1 MKIKHKL
8 LSDYQ
13 YLAPDK
19 KIFMIKSGTIIID
32 YIFKLKNEN
41 IYIDREI
48 VDANPQIFQI
58 IDWKAELLGYM
69 KAEKLPQPAQ
79 LSKKLVPFIEE
90 MILTM
95 QNPNVSAPNPETFKD
110 MKKDSENM
118 MRKLFEKKEE
128 ELLKDIE
135 KRESDLK
142 KQYERKESELLKD
155 IEKKES
161 DLNAL
166 KKSLER
172 KESELLKDIEKKESD
187 LNNLKK
193 TLDNKESELKISEE
207 SQSKIKLLKD
217 NLERKEI
224 DILKEVEAKE
234 IELKTLKINLDRLE
248 ADLISRERRI
258 KDLENETDERVKRVE
273 KKEDDYKLDIKV
285 LEKKDDEVRIRSRA
299 LTEKELEIQK
309 QIQELSERERN
320 VDLTALTSAKD
331 IDAKYTEMRNK
342 INEDAEKLTKR
353 EKELE
358 SEHKKLKELESNF
371 EKRIDELVEASKS
384 KIYSDLEE
392 ELRGIQND
400 IGAIASISSELGK
413 FNHPFIL
420 EANKQLDRIIGRL
433 RNRIDNNL
441 LS

>member
-161 DLNAL
+161 DLNSL
-166 KKSLER
+166 KKS
-172 KESELLKDIEKKESD
+172 
-187 LNNLKK
+187 
-193 TLDNKESELKISEE
+193 LDNKESELKISEE

>member
-69 KAEKLPQPAQ
+69 KSEKLPQPAQ

-161 DLNAL
+161 DLNSL
-166 KKSLER
+166 KKS
-172 KESELLKDIEKKESD
+172 
-187 LNNLKK
+187 
-193 TLDNKESELKISEE
+193 LDNKESELKISEE

-400 IGAIASISSELGK
+400 IGAIAAISSELGK
-413 FNHPFIL
+413 FNHPVIL

-441 LS
+441 LN

>member
-95 QNPNVSAPNPETFKD
+95 QNPNVSTPNPEAFKD

-161 DLNAL
+161 DLNSL
-166 KKSLER
+166 KKS
-172 KESELLKDIEKKESD
+172 
-187 LNNLKK
+187 
-193 TLDNKESELKISEE
+193 LDNKESELKISEE

-224 DILKEVEAKE
+224 DILKDVEAKE
-234 IELKTLKINLDRLE
+234 IELKTFKINLDRLE